1 MAQRGRPRVLIT
13 APFRGPGVDALAAI
27 ADVVHDPWIDQQPI
41 RIYDGPGLAE
51 RITLEGADV
60 VVVEADQVQGPV
72 LDLPLRAIG
81 SCRGDPN
88 NVDVA
93 GATARGIPVLNAPGR
108 NADAVAELAV
118 GLLLAV
124 TRGIVRADRDVR
136 DGEVY
141 RDGTLPYQRF
151 RAWQLA
157 GRTVGIV
164 GLGAVGRA
172 AQWRFE
178 GLGMRVISHDPYSGD
193 ATHSLDDLLAE
204 ADVVSLHASVTPE
217 TQRMVGPTEF
227 ARMRD
232 GAVFLNCARAQL
244 HDTDALVAA
253 LTNGALGGAGLDHF
267 VGETLAADHPLCAL
281 PNVVLT
287 PHIGGATY
295 DTETNHTTAI
305 VDGLMT
311 LLAGGA
317 PPNLVNPEVLA

>member
-1 MAQRGRPRVLIT
+1 
-13 APFRGPGVDALAAI
+13 
-27 ADVVHDPWIDQQPI
+27 
-41 RIYDGPGLAE
+41 
-51 RITLEGADV
+51 
-60 VVVEADQVQGPV
+60 
-72 LDLPLRAIG
+72 
-81 SCRGDPN
+81 
-88 NVDVA
+88 
-93 GATARGIPVLNAPGR
+93 
-108 NADAVAELAV
+108 
-118 GLLLAV
+118 
-124 TRGIVRADRDVR
+124 
-136 DGEVY
+136 
-141 RDGTLPYQRF
+141 
-151 RAWQLA
+151 
-157 GRTVGIV
+157 
-164 GLGAVGRA
+164 
-172 AQWRFE
+172 
-178 GLGMRVISHDPYSGD
+178 MRVISHDPYSGD

-305 VDGLMT
+305 VDGLTT